1 MVNSTRQ
8 RTARRGGFTLVELLV
23 ALTISSIVL
32 TAVGT
37 LAHAMSTAIEQTDE
51 MGQRQAEVRFAT
63 MRLTELVRSSVR
75 IWKID
80 YNVVL
85 WEGDSNDDGVINGSE
100 LTYIQTVA
108 GADALKIVA
117 FPGHTLTISPDAI
130 EDGTAKTTLTSDGS
144 KYSELSILKQCS
156 GVSFEVDPS
165 LNDDSPRFVDI
176 YFDITDNGVTSSYQ
190 ICATRMGSADNMFDS
205 SGNLLS
211 GDDD

>member
-1 MVNSTRQ
+1 MVNRTRQ
-8 RTARRGGFTLVELLV
+8 RTAGRGGFTLVELLV

-51 MGQRQAEVRFAT
+51 MGERQAEVRFAT

-75 IWKID
+75 IWRID

-85 WEGDSNDDGVINGSE
+85 WEGDSNDDGVINGLE
-100 LTYIQTVA
+100 LTYIQTQA
-108 GADALKIVA
+108 GADELAVVT
-117 FPGHTLTISPDAI
+117 FPEQAQRVTPSGII
-130 EDGTAKTTLTSDGS
+130 NGTAKAELVSYGD
-144 KYSELSILKQCS
+144 KYSKLSLLKQCS
-156 GVSFEVDPS
+156 SVSFEVDPS
-165 LNDDSPRFVDI
+165 LNDENPRFVDI

-205 SGNLLS
+205 SGNLLT